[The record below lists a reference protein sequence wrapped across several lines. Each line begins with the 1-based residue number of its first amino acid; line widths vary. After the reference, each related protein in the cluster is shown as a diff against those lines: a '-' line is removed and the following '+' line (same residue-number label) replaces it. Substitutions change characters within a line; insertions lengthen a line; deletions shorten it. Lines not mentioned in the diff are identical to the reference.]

1 MWKRRVPDIHFFSH
15 EIDRS
20 VSIGLSGTHTV
31 RTISNNA
38 TFKEDIAALKANA
51 KYWRSKMIGSR
62 RLDKKRLAFASSGTD
77 YTLHA
82 LHMYQTSVKKKY
94 TSIYHLGVFLSIKNQ

>member
-1 MWKRRVPDIHFFSH
+1 MWKRRVHDIHFFSH

-38 TFKEDIAALKANA
+38 TFKEDTAALKANA

-62 RLDKKRLAFASSGTD
+62 RLDKKNLLSHHQAQITHFMH
-77 YTLHA
+77 YIL
-82 LHMYQTSVKKKY
+82 MYQASVKKV
-94 TSIYHLGVFLSIKNQ
+94 H

>member
-1 MWKRRVPDIHFFSH
+1 MGKKCGREECLTYIFFSH

-38 TFKEDIAALKANA
+38 MFKEDIAALKANA

-62 RLDKKRLAFASSGTD
+62 RLDKKKLTFASSGTD

-82 LHMYQTSVKKKY
+82 LHTYVSD
-94 TSIYHLGVFLSIKNQ
+94 

>member
-1 MWKRRVPDIHFFSH
+1 MSANVGNILGKKCGREECLTYIFFSH

-38 TFKEDIAALKANA
+38 TFKEDKAALKANA

-62 RLDKKRLAFASSGTD
+62 HLDKKKLTFASSGTD

-82 LHMYQTSVKKKY
+82 LHTYVSD
-94 TSIYHLGVFLSIKNQ
+94 

>member
-1 MWKRRVPDIHFFSH
+1 MWKRRVHDIHFFSH

-20 VSIGLSGTHTV
+20 VSIGLSGTV

-38 TFKEDIAALKANA
+38 TFKEDKAALKANA

-62 RLDKKRLAFASSGTD
+62 RLDKKNLLSHHQAQITHFMH
-77 YTLHA
+77 YILK
-82 LHMYQTSVKKKY
+82 YQTSVKKV
-94 TSIYHLGVFLSIKNQ
+94 H

>member
-20 VSIGLSGTHTV
+20 VSIGLSGTV

-38 TFKEDIAALKANA
+38 TFKEDKAALKVNA
-51 KYWRSKMIGSR
+51 KYCRSKMIGSR
-62 RLDKKRLAFASSGTD
+62 RLDKKKNLLSHHQAQITHFMH
-77 YTLHA
+77 YIL
-82 LHMYQTSVKKKY
+82 MYQTSKKV
-94 TSIYHLGVFLSIKNQ
+94 H